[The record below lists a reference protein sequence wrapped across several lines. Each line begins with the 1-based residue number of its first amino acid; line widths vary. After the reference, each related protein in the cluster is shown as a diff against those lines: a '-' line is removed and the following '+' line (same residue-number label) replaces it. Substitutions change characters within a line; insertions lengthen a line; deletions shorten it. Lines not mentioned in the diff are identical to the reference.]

1 MTNYFTYREKVNA
14 IESALA
20 CVEAAHETLKF
31 LDPNHPRKATV
42 YCDCD
47 LHKTH
52 AVLAQMKVHQRHKM
66 NSQYTIGLNDRLA
79 ASIKRV
85 DNAHFSQL
93 VRGKFKGEA
102 E

>member
-1 MTNYFTYREKVNA
+1 
-14 IESALA
+14 
-20 CVEAAHETLKF
+20 
-31 LDPNHPRKATV
+31 
-42 YCDCD
+42 
-47 LHKTH
+47 
-52 AVLAQMKVHQRHKM
+52 MKVHQRHKM
-66 NSQYTIGLNDRLA
+66 NSQYTIDLNDRLA